1 MNVIDALLLLLS
13 HDGGRWPYSSRR
25 FGGGTGMYEGYRY
38 DTYALADSVVLVY
51 CIFVFGCPVQKDIIM
66 TMVPAFNEAF
76 QALLWRSGFQFPFIK
91 RCI

>member
-1 MNVIDALLLLLS
+1 
-13 HDGGRWPYSSRR
+13 
-25 FGGGTGMYEGYRY
+25 MYEGYRY

-76 QALLWRSGFQFPFIK
+76 KLSYGEVVFNFHSSSDAYDSIWLACMRMLHLSLFMIHGLRP
-91 RCI
+91 CL